1 MLKFIVRIGRIKME
15 KVKVTYLGK
24 SYLYPRDITLE
35 DISKDFQKNYL
46 ETIIMAEVNGRPC
59 ELNYKVTDDVTVDFF
74 DLTSPT
80 GNRVYESGLI
90 FVLEKACLNMLNSE
104 IEVKYSIDK
113 GIYIKTYKKITKED
127 LDKVS
132 REMKEI
138 VKRNLP
144 IQKNLVNRLEA
155 IDYYKSTKSYDKVNV
170 LKYSV
175 NTNVNLYRLMD
186 IYNYF
191 FSYLPVSTGAL
202 KEFKLTYIDQN
213 SFVLRY
219 PNIYYLNKIPVY
231 KHHDKLFNE
240 FKKYDE
246 WSEKLGIEN
255 VSSLNNKVTKGNVD
269 DIVLLSENI
278 QNNSLFKI
286 SETIYNNKKLKLI
299 LLAGPSSSGKTT
311 TSKKL
316 ELFLKGFGLNPIAI
330 SIDNYFVDR
339 DKTPIL
345 PDGSYD
351 FESLNS
357 INVEL
362 FNRNLKD
369 LLDGKE
375 VTLPVYNFIT
385 GKSELSDE
393 SIKLGEKEILI
404 VEGLHALNE
413 ELTYSI
419 DKKNKY
425 KIYLC
430 PLTVLSLDNHNR
442 IRTTDNRL
450 LRRIVRDNRTRGYSA
465 SDTLSTWG
473 KVREGEEKYVF
484 PFQDEAD
491 VIFNTSLIYEL
502 GVLKTYAEPLLYSV
516 EENDP
521 MYKEAVR
528 LLNLLKNILP
538 ISNDY
543 IPVDSIVREFIGGGY
558 FKL

>member
-1 MLKFIVRIGRIKME
+1 ME

-24 SYLYPRDITLE
+24 SYMYPKDITLE
-35 DISKDFQKNYL
+35 DISKDFQENYS
-46 ETIIMAEVNGRPC
+46 ETIIMAEVNGRPY

-138 VKRNLP
+138 VKRDLP

-155 IDYYKSTKSYDKVNV
+155 IEYYKSTKSYDKVNV

-286 SETIYNNKKLKLI
+286 AETIYNNKKLKLI

-339 DKTPIL
+339 DKTPRL

-362 FNRNLKD
+362 FNKNLKD

-419 DKKNKY
+419 DRKNKY

-465 SDTLSTWG
+465 SDTLSSWG

>member
-1 MLKFIVRIGRIKME
+1 ME

-155 IDYYKSTKSYDKVNV
+155 IDYYKSTKNYDKVNV

-419 DKKNKY
+419 DRKNKY

-502 GVLKTYAEPLLYSV
+502 GVFKTYAEPLLYSV
-516 EENDP
+516 EESDP

>member
-1 MLKFIVRIGRIKME
+1 ME

-155 IDYYKSTKSYDKVNV
+155 IEYYKSTKSYDKVNV

>member
-1 MLKFIVRIGRIKME
+1 ME

-24 SYLYPRDITLE
+24 SYMYPKDITLE
-35 DISKDFQKNYL
+35 DISKDFQENYS
-46 ETIIMAEVNGRPC
+46 ETIIMAEVNGRPY

-113 GIYIKTYKKITKED
+113 GIYIKTCKKITKED

-138 VKRNLP
+138 VKRDLP

-155 IDYYKSTKSYDKVNV
+155 IEYYKSTKSYDKVNV

-255 VSSLNNKVTKGNVD
+255 VSSLNSRVTKGNVD

-286 SETIYNNKKLKLI
+286 AETIYNNKKLKLI

-339 DKTPIL
+339 DKTPRL

-465 SDTLSTWG
+465 SDTLSSWG

-516 EENDP
+516 EESDP

>member
-1 MLKFIVRIGRIKME
+1 ME

-155 IDYYKSTKSYDKVNV
+155 IDYYKSTKNYDKVNV

-330 SIDNYFVDR
+330 SIDNYFLDR
-339 DKTPIL
+339 DKTPRL

-362 FNRNLKD
+362 FNKNLKD

-419 DKKNKY
+419 DRKNKY

-450 LRRIVRDNRTRGYSA
+450 LRRIIRDNRTRGYSA

-516 EENDP
+516 EESDP

>member
-1 MLKFIVRIGRIKME
+1 ME

-24 SYLYPRDITLE
+24 SYMYPKDITLE
-35 DISKDFQKNYL
+35 DISKDFQDNYS
-46 ETIIMAEVNGRPC
+46 ETIIMAEVNGRPY

-113 GIYIKTYKKITKED
+113 GIYIKTHKKITKED

-155 IDYYKSTKSYDKVNV
+155 IEYYKSTKSYDKLNV

-255 VSSLNNKVTKGNVD
+255 VSSLNNKVTKGSVD

-286 SETIYNNKKLKLI
+286 AETIYNNKKLKLI

-330 SIDNYFVDR
+330 SIDNYFLDR
-339 DKTPIL
+339 DKTPRL

-362 FNRNLKD
+362 FNKNLKD

-450 LRRIVRDNRTRGYSA
+450 LRRIIRDNRTRGYSA

-516 EENDP
+516 EESDP

>member
-1 MLKFIVRIGRIKME
+1 ME

-35 DISKDFQKNYL
+35 DISKDFQKNYS

-138 VKRNLP
+138 VKRDLP

-155 IDYYKSTKSYDKVNV
+155 IDYYKSTKNYDKVNV

-255 VSSLNNKVTKGNVD
+255 VSSLNSRVTKGNVD
-269 DIVLLSENI
+269 DLVLLSENI

-286 SETIYNNKKLKLI
+286 AETIYNNKKLKLI

-339 DKTPIL
+339 DKTPRL

-362 FNRNLKD
+362 FNKNLKD

-450 LRRIVRDNRTRGYSA
+450 LRRIIRDNRTRGYSA
-465 SDTLSTWG
+465 SDTLSTWS

>member
-1 MLKFIVRIGRIKME
+1 ME

-24 SYLYPRDITLE
+24 SYMYPKDITLE
-35 DISKDFQKNYL
+35 DISKDFQDNYS
-46 ETIIMAEVNGRPC
+46 ETIIMAEVNGRPY

-138 VKRNLP
+138 VKRDLP

-155 IDYYKSTKSYDKVNV
+155 IEYYKSTKSYDKVNV

-255 VSSLNNKVTKGNVD
+255 VSSLNSRVTKGNVD

-286 SETIYNNKKLKLI
+286 AETIYNNKKLKLI

-339 DKTPIL
+339 DKTPRL

-362 FNRNLKD
+362 FNKNLKD

-419 DKKNKY
+419 EKKNKY

-516 EENDP
+516 EESDP

>member
-1 MLKFIVRIGRIKME
+1 ME

-24 SYLYPRDITLE
+24 SYMYPKDITLE
-35 DISKDFQKNYL
+35 DISKDFQDNYS
-46 ETIIMAEVNGRPC
+46 ETIIMAEVNGRPY

-113 GIYIKTYKKITKED
+113 GIYIKTHKKITKED

-138 VKRNLP
+138 VKRDLP
-144 IQKNLVNRLEA
+144 IEKNLVNRLEA
-155 IDYYKSTKSYDKVNV
+155 IDYYKSTKNYDKVNV

-255 VSSLNNKVTKGNVD
+255 VSLLNNKVTKGNVD

-339 DKTPIL
+339 DKTPRL

-362 FNRNLKD
+362 FNKNLKD

-516 EENDP
+516 EESDP

>member
-1 MLKFIVRIGRIKME
+1 ME

-24 SYLYPRDITLE
+24 SYMYPKDITLE
-35 DISKDFQKNYL
+35 DISKDFQDNYS
-46 ETIIMAEVNGRPC
+46 ETIIMAEVNGRPY

-113 GIYIKTYKKITKED
+113 GIYIRTYKKITKED

-155 IDYYKSTKSYDKVNV
+155 IEYYKSTKSYDKVNV

-286 SETIYNNKKLKLI
+286 AETIYNNKKLKLI

-339 DKTPIL
+339 DKTPRL

-362 FNRNLKD
+362 FNKNLKD

-450 LRRIVRDNRTRGYSA
+450 LRRIIRDNRTRGYSA

-516 EENDP
+516 EESDP

>member
-1 MLKFIVRIGRIKME
+1 ME

-24 SYLYPRDITLE
+24 SYMYPKDIILE
-35 DISKDFQKNYL
+35 DISKDFQENYS
-46 ETIIMAEVNGRPC
+46 ETIIMAEVNGRPY

-138 VKRNLP
+138 VKRDLP

-155 IDYYKSTKSYDKVNV
+155 IEYYKSTKSYDKVNV

-255 VSSLNNKVTKGNVD
+255 VSSLNSRVTKGNVD

-286 SETIYNNKKLKLI
+286 AETIYNNKKLKLI

-339 DKTPIL
+339 DKTPRL

-362 FNRNLKD
+362 FNKNLKD

-465 SDTLSTWG
+465 SDTLSSWG

-516 EENDP
+516 EESDP

>member
-1 MLKFIVRIGRIKME
+1 ME

-24 SYLYPRDITLE
+24 SYMYPKDITLE
-35 DISKDFQKNYL
+35 DISKDFQENYS
-46 ETIIMAEVNGRPC
+46 ETIIMAEVNGRPY
-59 ELNYKVTDDVTVDFF
+59 ELNYKITDDVTVDFF

-113 GIYIKTYKKITKED
+113 GIYIKTHKKITKED

-155 IDYYKSTKSYDKVNV
+155 IEYYKSTKSYDKVNV

-255 VSSLNNKVTKGNVD
+255 VSSLNNKVTKGSVD

-286 SETIYNNKKLKLI
+286 AETIYNNKKLKLI

-330 SIDNYFVDR
+330 SIDNYFLDR
-339 DKTPIL
+339 DKTPRL

-362 FNRNLKD
+362 FNKNLKD

-450 LRRIVRDNRTRGYSA
+450 LRRIIRDNRTRGYSA
-465 SDTLSTWG
+465 SDTLSTWS

-516 EENDP
+516 EESDP

>member
-1 MLKFIVRIGRIKME
+1 ME

-24 SYLYPRDITLE
+24 SYMYPKDITLE
-35 DISKDFQKNYL
+35 DISKDFQENYS
-46 ETIIMAEVNGRPC
+46 ETIIMAEVNGRPY
-59 ELNYKVTDDVTVDFF
+59 ELNYKITDDVTVDFF

-113 GIYIKTYKKITKED
+113 GIYIKTHKKITKED

-155 IDYYKSTKSYDKVNV
+155 IEYYKSTKSYDKVNV

-255 VSSLNNKVTKGNVD
+255 VSSLNNKVTKGSVD

-286 SETIYNNKKLKLI
+286 AETIYNNKKLKLI

-330 SIDNYFVDR
+330 SIDNYFLDR
-339 DKTPIL
+339 DKTPRL

-362 FNRNLKD
+362 FNKNLKD

-450 LRRIVRDNRTRGYSA
+450 LRRIIRDNRTRGYSA

-516 EENDP
+516 EESDP

>member
-1 MLKFIVRIGRIKME
+1 ME

-24 SYLYPRDITLE
+24 SYMYPKDITLE
-35 DISKDFQKNYL
+35 DISKDFQENYS
-46 ETIIMAEVNGRPC
+46 ETIIMAEVNGRPY

-113 GIYIKTYKKITKED
+113 GIYIRTYKKITKED

-155 IDYYKSTKSYDKVNV
+155 IEYYKSTKSYDKVNV

-286 SETIYNNKKLKLI
+286 AETIYNNKKLKLI

-339 DKTPIL
+339 DKTPRL

-362 FNRNLKD
+362 FNKNLKD

-419 DKKNKY
+419 DRKNKY

-450 LRRIVRDNRTRGYSA
+450 LRRIIRDNRTRGYSA

-516 EENDP
+516 EESDP

>member
-1 MLKFIVRIGRIKME
+1 ME
-15 KVKVTYLGK
+15 KVRVKYLGK

-35 DISKDFQKNYL
+35 DISKDFQKNYS
-46 ETIIMAEVNGRPC
+46 ETIIMAEVNGRPY
-59 ELNYKVTDDVTVDFF
+59 ELNYKVTNDVTVDFF

-138 VKRNLP
+138 VKRDLP

-155 IDYYKSTKSYDKVNV
+155 IEYYKSTKNYDKVNV

-255 VSSLNNKVTKGNVD
+255 VSSLNSRVTKGNVD
-269 DIVLLSENI
+269 DLVLLSENI

-286 SETIYNNKKLKLI
+286 AETIYNNKKLKLI

-339 DKTPIL
+339 DKTPRL

-362 FNRNLKD
+362 FNKNLKD

-516 EENDP
+516 EESDP

>member
-1 MLKFIVRIGRIKME
+1 ME

-24 SYLYPRDITLE
+24 SYMYPKDITLE
-35 DISKDFQKNYL
+35 DISKDFQDNYS
-46 ETIIMAEVNGRPC
+46 ETIIMAEVNGRPY

-104 IEVKYSIDK
+104 IEVKYYIDK
-113 GIYIKTYKKITKED
+113 EIYIKTHKKITKED

-330 SIDNYFVDR
+330 SIDNYFLDR
-339 DKTPIL
+339 DKTPRL

-362 FNRNLKD
+362 FNKNLKD

-465 SDTLSTWG
+465 SDTLSTWS

-516 EENDP
+516 EESDP

>member
-1 MLKFIVRIGRIKME
+1 ME

-35 DISKDFQKNYL
+35 DISKDFQKNYS

-138 VKRNLP
+138 VKRDLP

-155 IDYYKSTKSYDKVNV
+155 IDYYKSTKNYDKVNV

-286 SETIYNNKKLKLI
+286 AETIYNNKKLKLI

-339 DKTPIL
+339 DKTPRL

-351 FESLNS
+351 FESLNA

-465 SDTLSTWG
+465 SDTLSSWG

-516 EENDP
+516 EESDP

>member
-1 MLKFIVRIGRIKME
+1 ME

-24 SYLYPRDITLE
+24 SYMYPKDITLE
-35 DISKDFQKNYL
+35 DISKDFQENYS
-46 ETIIMAEVNGRPC
+46 ETIIMAEVNGRPY

-155 IDYYKSTKSYDKVNV
+155 IEYYKSTKSYDKVNV

-255 VSSLNNKVTKGNVD
+255 VSSLNSRVTKGNVD

-278 QNNSLFKI
+278 QNNSLFRI
-286 SETIYNNKKLKLI
+286 AETIYNNKKLKLI

-339 DKTPIL
+339 DKTPRL

-362 FNRNLKD
+362 FNKNLKD

-419 DKKNKY
+419 DRKNKY

-465 SDTLSTWG
+465 SDTLSSWG

-516 EENDP
+516 EESDP

>member
-1 MLKFIVRIGRIKME
+1 ME

-24 SYLYPRDITLE
+24 SYMYPKDITLE
-35 DISKDFQKNYL
+35 DISKDFQENYS
-46 ETIIMAEVNGRPC
+46 ETIIMAEVNGRPY

-138 VKRNLP
+138 VKRDLP

-155 IDYYKSTKSYDKVNV
+155 IEYYKSTKSYDKVNV

-255 VSSLNNKVTKGNVD
+255 VSSLNSRVTKGNVD

-278 QNNSLFKI
+278 QNNSLFRI
-286 SETIYNNKKLKLI
+286 AETIYNNKKLKLI

-339 DKTPIL
+339 DKTPRL

-362 FNRNLKD
+362 FNKNLKD

-465 SDTLSTWG
+465 SDTLSSWG

-516 EENDP
+516 EESDP

>member
-1 MLKFIVRIGRIKME
+1 ME

-24 SYLYPRDITLE
+24 SYMYPKDITLE
-35 DISKDFQKNYL
+35 DISKDFQENYS
-46 ETIIMAEVNGRPC
+46 ETIIMAEVNGRPY

-74 DLTSPT
+74 DLTSST

-113 GIYIKTYKKITKED
+113 GIYIKTYKKIIKED

-155 IDYYKSTKSYDKVNV
+155 IEYYKSTKSYDKVNV

>member
-1 MLKFIVRIGRIKME
+1 ME

-24 SYLYPRDITLE
+24 SYMYPKDITLE
-35 DISKDFQKNYL
+35 DISKDFQENYS
-46 ETIIMAEVNGRPC
+46 ETIIMAEVNGRPY

-138 VKRNLP
+138 VKRDLP

-155 IDYYKSTKSYDKVNV
+155 IEYYKSTKSYDKVNV

-246 WSEKLGIEN
+246 WSEKLGVEN
-255 VSSLNNKVTKGNVD
+255 VSSLNSRVTKGNVD

-286 SETIYNNKKLKLI
+286 AETIYNNKKLKLI

-339 DKTPIL
+339 DKTPRL

-362 FNRNLKD
+362 FNKNLKD

-465 SDTLSTWG
+465 SDTLSSWG

-516 EENDP
+516 EESDP

>member
-1 MLKFIVRIGRIKME
+1 ME

-155 IDYYKSTKSYDKVNV
+155 IDYYKSTKNYDKVNV

-369 LLDGKE
+369 LLDRKE

>member
-1 MLKFIVRIGRIKME
+1 ME

-24 SYLYPRDITLE
+24 SYMYPKDITLE
-35 DISKDFQKNYL
+35 DISKDFQENYS
-46 ETIIMAEVNGRPC
+46 ETIIMAEVNGRPY
-59 ELNYKVTDDVTVDFF
+59 ELNYKLTDDVTVDFF

-113 GIYIKTYKKITKED
+113 GIYIKTHKKITKED

-138 VKRNLP
+138 VKRDLP

-155 IDYYKSTKSYDKVNV
+155 IEYYKSTKSYDKVNV

-191 FSYLPVSTGAL
+191 FSYLPVNTGAL

-255 VSSLNNKVTKGNVD
+255 VSSLNSRVTKGNVD

-286 SETIYNNKKLKLI
+286 AETIYNNKKLKLI

-339 DKTPIL
+339 DKTPRL

-362 FNRNLKD
+362 FNKNLKD

-465 SDTLSTWG
+465 SDTLSSWG

-516 EENDP
+516 EESDP

>member
-1 MLKFIVRIGRIKME
+1 ME

-155 IDYYKSTKSYDKVNV
+155 IEYYKSTKSYDKVNV

-339 DKTPIL
+339 DKTPRL

-362 FNRNLKD
+362 FNKNLKD
-369 LLDGKE
+369 LLNGKE

-465 SDTLSTWG
+465 SDTLSTWS

>member
-1 MLKFIVRIGRIKME
+1 ME

-35 DISKDFQKNYL
+35 DISKDFQKNYS

-155 IDYYKSTKSYDKVNV
+155 IEYYKSTKSYDKVNV

-255 VSSLNNKVTKGNVD
+255 VSSLNNKVTKGSVD

-339 DKTPIL
+339 DKTPRL

-362 FNRNLKD
+362 FNKNLKD

-465 SDTLSTWG
+465 SDTLSSWG

-516 EENDP
+516 EESDP

>member
-1 MLKFIVRIGRIKME
+1 ME

-24 SYLYPRDITLE
+24 SYMYPKDITLE
-35 DISKDFQKNYL
+35 DISKDFQDNYS
-46 ETIIMAEVNGRPC
+46 ETIIMAEVNGRPY

-155 IDYYKSTKSYDKVNV
+155 IEYYKSTKSYDKVNV

-286 SETIYNNKKLKLI
+286 AETIYNNKKLKLI

-339 DKTPIL
+339 DKTPRL

-362 FNRNLKD
+362 FNKNLKD

-450 LRRIVRDNRTRGYSA
+450 LRRIIRDNRTRGYSA

-516 EENDP
+516 EESDP

>member
-1 MLKFIVRIGRIKME
+1 ME

-35 DISKDFQKNYL
+35 DISKDFQENYS
-46 ETIIMAEVNGRPC
+46 ETIIMAEVNGRPY
-59 ELNYKVTDDVTVDFF
+59 ELNYKVTEDVTVDFF

-155 IDYYKSTKSYDKVNV
+155 IEYYKSTKSYDKVNV

-286 SETIYNNKKLKLI
+286 AETIYNNKKLKLI

-339 DKTPIL
+339 DKTPRL

-362 FNRNLKD
+362 FNKNLKD

-385 GKSELSDE
+385 GKSELLDE

-419 DKKNKY
+419 DRKNKY

-465 SDTLSTWG
+465 SDTLSTWS

>member
-1 MLKFIVRIGRIKME
+1 ME

-24 SYLYPRDITLE
+24 SYMYPKDITLE
-35 DISKDFQKNYL
+35 DISKDFQENYS
-46 ETIIMAEVNGRPC
+46 ETIIMAEVNGRPY

-155 IDYYKSTKSYDKVNV
+155 IEYYKSTKSYDKVNV

-286 SETIYNNKKLKLI
+286 AETIYNNKKLKLI

-339 DKTPIL
+339 DKTPRL

-351 FESLNS
+351 FESLNA

-419 DKKNKY
+419 DRKNKY

-465 SDTLSTWG
+465 SDTLSTWS

>member
-1 MLKFIVRIGRIKME
+1 ME

-24 SYLYPRDITLE
+24 SYMYPKDITLE
-35 DISKDFQKNYL
+35 DISKDFQDNYS
-46 ETIIMAEVNGRPC
+46 ETIIMAEVNGRPY

-138 VKRNLP
+138 VKRDLP

-155 IDYYKSTKSYDKVNV
+155 IEYYKSTKSYDKVNV

-286 SETIYNNKKLKLI
+286 AETIYNNKKLKLI

-339 DKTPIL
+339 DKTPRL

-362 FNRNLKD
+362 FNKNLKD

-419 DKKNKY
+419 DRKNKY

-465 SDTLSTWG
+465 SDTLSTWS

>member
-1 MLKFIVRIGRIKME
+1 ME

-24 SYLYPRDITLE
+24 SYMYPKDITLE
-35 DISKDFQKNYL
+35 DISKDFQENYS
-46 ETIIMAEVNGRPC
+46 ETIIMAEVNGRPY
-59 ELNYKVTDDVTVDFF
+59 ELNYKLTDDVTVDFF

-113 GIYIKTYKKITKED
+113 GIYIKTHKKITKED

-155 IDYYKSTKSYDKVNV
+155 IEYYKSTKSYDKVNV

-286 SETIYNNKKLKLI
+286 AETIYNNKKLKLI

-339 DKTPIL
+339 DKTPRL

-362 FNRNLKD
+362 FNKNLKD

-465 SDTLSTWG
+465 SDTLSSWG

-516 EENDP
+516 EESDP

>member
-1 MLKFIVRIGRIKME
+1 ME

-35 DISKDFQKNYL
+35 DISKDFQKNYS

-138 VKRNLP
+138 VKRDLP

-155 IDYYKSTKSYDKVNV
+155 IDYYKSTKNYDKVNV

-286 SETIYNNKKLKLI
+286 AETIYNNKKLKLI

-339 DKTPIL
+339 DKTPRL

-362 FNRNLKD
+362 FNKNLKD

-465 SDTLSTWG
+465 SDTLSSWG

-516 EENDP
+516 EESDP

>member
-1 MLKFIVRIGRIKME
+1 ME

-24 SYLYPRDITLE
+24 SYMYPKDITLE
-35 DISKDFQKNYL
+35 DISKDFQDNYS
-46 ETIIMAEVNGRPC
+46 ETIIMAEVNGRPY

-113 GIYIKTYKKITKED
+113 GIYIKTHKKITKED

-155 IDYYKSTKSYDKVNV
+155 IEYYKSTKSYDKVNV

-286 SETIYNNKKLKLI
+286 AETIYNNKKLKLI

-339 DKTPIL
+339 DKTPRL

-362 FNRNLKD
+362 FNKNLKD

-419 DKKNKY
+419 DRKNKY

>member
-1 MLKFIVRIGRIKME
+1 ME

-24 SYLYPRDITLE
+24 SYMYPKDITLE
-35 DISKDFQKNYL
+35 DISKDFQDNYS
-46 ETIIMAEVNGRPC
+46 ETIIMAEVNGRPY

-155 IDYYKSTKSYDKVNV
+155 IEYYKSTKSYDKVNV

-286 SETIYNNKKLKLI
+286 AEAIYNNKKLKLI

-339 DKTPIL
+339 DKTPRL

-362 FNRNLKD
+362 FNKNLKD

-419 DKKNKY
+419 DRKNKY

-465 SDTLSTWG
+465 SDTLSTWS

>member
-1 MLKFIVRIGRIKME
+1 ME

-24 SYLYPRDITLE
+24 SYMYPKDITLE
-35 DISKDFQKNYL
+35 DISKDFQENYS
-46 ETIIMAEVNGRPC
+46 ETIIMAEVNGRPY

-113 GIYIKTYKKITKED
+113 GIYIKTHKKITKED

-155 IDYYKSTKSYDKVNV
+155 IEYYKSTKSYDKVNV

-255 VSSLNNKVTKGNVD
+255 VSSLNNKVTKGSVD

-286 SETIYNNKKLKLI
+286 AETIYNNKRLKLI

-330 SIDNYFVDR
+330 SIDNYFLDR
-339 DKTPIL
+339 DKTPRL

-362 FNRNLKD
+362 FNKNLKD

-450 LRRIVRDNRTRGYSA
+450 LRRIIRDNRTRGYSA

-516 EENDP
+516 EESDP

>member
-1 MLKFIVRIGRIKME
+1 ME

-24 SYLYPRDITLE
+24 SYMYPKDITLE
-35 DISKDFQKNYL
+35 DISKDFQENYS
-46 ETIIMAEVNGRPC
+46 ETIIMAEVNGRPY
-59 ELNYKVTDDVTVDFF
+59 ELNYKLTDDVTVDFF

-113 GIYIKTYKKITKED
+113 GIYIKTHKKITKED

-155 IDYYKSTKSYDKVNV
+155 IEYYKSTKSYDKVNV

-191 FSYLPVSTGAL
+191 FSYLPVNTGAL

-286 SETIYNNKKLKLI
+286 AETIYNNKKLKLI

-339 DKTPIL
+339 DKTPRL

-362 FNRNLKD
+362 FNKNLKD

-450 LRRIVRDNRTRGYSA
+450 LRRIIRDNRTRGYSA
-465 SDTLSTWG
+465 SDTLSSWG

-516 EENDP
+516 EESDP

>member
-1 MLKFIVRIGRIKME
+1 ME

-24 SYLYPRDITLE
+24 SYMYPKDITLE
-35 DISKDFQKNYL
+35 DISKDFQENYS
-46 ETIIMAEVNGRPC
+46 ETIIMAEVNGRPY

-113 GIYIKTYKKITKED
+113 GIYIKTHKKITKED

-155 IDYYKSTKSYDKVNV
+155 IEYYKSTKSYDKVNV

-255 VSSLNNKVTKGNVD
+255 VSSLNNKVTKGSVD

-339 DKTPIL
+339 DKTPRL

-362 FNRNLKD
+362 FNKNLKD

-516 EENDP
+516 EESDP

>member
-1 MLKFIVRIGRIKME
+1 ME

-24 SYLYPRDITLE
+24 SYMYPKDITLE
-35 DISKDFQKNYL
+35 DISKDFQENYS
-46 ETIIMAEVNGRPC
+46 ETIIMAEVNGRPY

-138 VKRNLP
+138 VKRDLP

-155 IDYYKSTKSYDKVNV
+155 IEYYKSTKSYDKVNV

-255 VSSLNNKVTKGNVD
+255 VSSLNSRVTKGNVD

-286 SETIYNNKKLKLI
+286 AETIYNNKKLKLI

-339 DKTPIL
+339 DKTPRL

-362 FNRNLKD
+362 FNKNLKD

-465 SDTLSTWG
+465 SDTLSSWD

-516 EENDP
+516 EESDP

>member
-1 MLKFIVRIGRIKME
+1 ME

-24 SYLYPRDITLE
+24 SYMYPKDITLE
-35 DISKDFQKNYL
+35 DISKDFQENYS
-46 ETIIMAEVNGRPC
+46 ETIIMAEVNGRPY

-74 DLTSPT
+74 DLTSST

-155 IDYYKSTKSYDKVNV
+155 IEYYKSTKSYDKVNV

-286 SETIYNNKKLKLI
+286 AETIYNNKKLKLI

-339 DKTPIL
+339 DKTPRL

-362 FNRNLKD
+362 FNKNLKD

-419 DKKNKY
+419 DRKNKY

-465 SDTLSTWG
+465 SDTLSTWS